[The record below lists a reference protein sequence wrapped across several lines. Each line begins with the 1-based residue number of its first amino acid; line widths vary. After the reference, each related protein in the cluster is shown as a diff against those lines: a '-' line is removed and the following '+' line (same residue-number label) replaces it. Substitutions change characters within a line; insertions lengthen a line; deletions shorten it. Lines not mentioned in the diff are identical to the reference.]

1 MIGIDCSRLPI
12 RADRSIWSYRKVQRV
27 VSTII
32 RGRRAFISPPQ
43 RGGYL
48 DVGCGSNIRD
58 DFCDLDYDWKPGV
71 DICWDIRKPLP
82 IEDNYIGGI
91 YSEHCIEHID
101 FEDGRRL
108 ASEFFRI
115 MTQGAYVRI
124 VVPDGEL
131 YMLQYCEHLKGSS
144 LKMPYSEADS
154 VAGIYTPMMSINRIM
169 RAHGHR
175 FIYDFETLRA
185 VLADVGFREIQ
196 RRTFGEGADA
206 RLLIDT
212 PSRIIESLYVEA
224 RKA

>member
-1 MIGIDCSRLPI
+1 
-12 RADRSIWSYRKVQRV
+12 
-27 VSTII
+27 
-32 RGRRAFISPPQ
+32 
-43 RGGYL
+43 
-48 DVGCGSNIRD
+48 
-58 DFCDLDYDWKPGV
+58 
-71 DICWDIRKPLP
+71 
-82 IEDNYIGGI
+82 
-91 YSEHCIEHID
+91 
-101 FEDGRRL
+101 
-108 ASEFFRI
+108 

-154 VAGIYTPMMSINRIM
+154 VAGIYTPMMSVNRIM

-196 RRTFGEGADA
+196 RRTFGEGTDA